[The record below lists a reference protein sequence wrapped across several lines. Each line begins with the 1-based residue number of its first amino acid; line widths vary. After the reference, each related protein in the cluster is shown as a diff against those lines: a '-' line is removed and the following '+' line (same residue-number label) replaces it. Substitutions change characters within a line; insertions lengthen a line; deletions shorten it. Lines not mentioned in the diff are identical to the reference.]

1 MNARNLRSDA
11 ADVSIRFRDSI
22 RSLQESLRA
31 AERRLRRLRKRI
43 LGQAARGN
51 PQHPSYRTPITLPP
65 EDALEPRV
73 LIIAEPII
81 PQCLKYRVLQR
92 QEALRSLGIGCTWVP
107 WTDAVAC
114 RNALQTHTLAILYRV
129 PSHQIVTEILTE
141 ARRLGVRVAWECDD
155 LIFDESVLKASRA
168 LARLDWR
175 SFRELLRGAARYR
188 HVMLSCD
195 FAIAS
200 TPELAAAMRTCGARN
215 VHVVENGLDRETLDI
230 AGAIAMGPPRPA
242 GDATVRIAYGSG
254 TSTHD
259 VDFEEAAPAIANVL
273 HRHPNVRLRLMGPLA
288 VPPALA
294 RHGHAIERMPS
305 TGFPQ
310 YLSSL
315 AECDISIAPLED
327 YVFNDCKSS
336 IKHLEAS
343 VLGLPSVCSPRPAFV
358 RAIAHGVDGF
368 LCEGDR
374 EWESALETL
383 VSDAA
388 LRRRIGTA
396 ANERVRRSLAQDR
409 VAREQVAHLVPARR
423 PRDRVRVLSVN
434 VFYSPQSFGGAT
446 LVAESVN
453 RIMHDRH
460 GMAVDVFTTVPSS
473 VAPPY
478 SLHRYQD
485 GGITVL
491 GMGMPDHS
499 YEQDSGFDSP
509 AAEACFLQALDATT
523 PDVVHFH
530 SIQGIGIRA
539 VEACRRRGIPYAITL
554 HDAWWICGRQ
564 FMIDRSGRYCG
575 QLRIDPEVCAT
586 CVDSPALNEE
596 RMRRS
601 RQALEG
607 ASALLAPS
615 QFFADLHAANGL
627 HDVTVNRNGIGRPDG
642 RACIRRPGPIRFGYV
657 GGNTPIKGF
666 HLVREAFMALA
677 ELPATLVLVDN
688 TLNLGFRS
696 FSADAIRGIPNVEL
710 QPAYTRETIDEFF
723 AGIDVLLFPTQWKE
737 SFGLTVREAI
747 ARNVWV
753 IASDAGG
760 VSEDI
765 RPGINGTTIPFGDDG
780 TALRAAIVDAVSRIG
795 GIPVGSTVSFHRDGI
810 RYVEE
815 QAEELAHALRGC
827 ATGRRMRPLARPG
840 GDNAAVE
847 PAGPLIVSGMHR
859 SGTSLLASI
868 LDGAGVH
875 LGPELISPSPHNPHG
890 HFEDTE
896 MVEFHRRVLTAN
908 GIVSEGYTTAVDIP
922 VPDELAAR
930 ADSLV
935 QARERTRRTWG
946 WKDPRT
952 TLFLDFWRQRIPH
965 AKFLLVFRRP
975 WEVADSLLGR
985 GDLAFRL
992 NPNLAT
998 DVWLRYN
1005 RAILQFA
1012 RMNPERCVVCEAT
1025 QVRDRPQDVIRALR
1039 TSLRIPL
1046 HDAPSMLDAQ
1056 LFRQDISSERA
1067 SAIASDCPE
1076 AYSTYLELRE
1086 LSGSGS
1092 ALPADTASAVIGGS
1106 RS

>member
-1 MNARNLRSDA
+1 MNARNLRADA
-11 ADVSIRFRDSI
+11 ADVSIRLRESM
-22 RSLQESLRA
+22 RMLRESLRA

-43 LGQAARGN
+43 LGQAAAGN
-51 PQHPSYRTPITLPP
+51 LLHPTYRNPIGLPA
-65 EDALEPRV
+65 EDALEPSV
-73 LIIAEPII
+73 LIIAEPTI

-107 WTDAVAC
+107 WTDAIAC

-129 PSHQIVTEILTE
+129 PAHQIVTELLSE

-175 SFRELLRGAARYR
+175 TFRELLQGAARYR
-188 HVMLSCD
+188 HAMLSCD

-200 TPELAAAMRTCGARN
+200 TPELAAAMRTCGARH
-215 VHVVENGLDRETLDI
+215 VHVVENALDRETLDT
-230 AGAIAMGPPRPA
+230 AGAIAMGLPRPR

-254 TSTHD
+254 TNTHD
-259 VDFEEAAPAIANVL
+259 VDFEEAAPALARVL
-273 HRHPNVRLRLMGPLA
+273 DRHPSVRLRLMGPLM
-288 VPPALA
+288 VPAALD
-294 RHGHAIERMPS
+294 RHLQSIERMPA
-305 TGFPQ
+305 TDFPQ
-310 YLSSL
+310 YLVQLS
-315 AECDISIAPLED
+315 ECDISIAPLEE

-368 LCEGDR
+368 LCGGDR

-388 LRRRIGTA
+388 LRRQIGTA
-396 ANERVRRSLAQDR
+396 AKERVRRSLAPDR
-409 VAREQVAHLVPARR
+409 VARDQVAHLVPAGRL
-423 PRDRVRVLSVN
+423 RDRMRVLSVN

-446 LVAESVN
+446 VVAESVN
-453 RIMHDRH
+453 RIMRDRH
-460 GMAVDVFTTVPSS
+460 GVAVDVFTTVPPS

-491 GMGMPDHS
+491 GMGMPDHAH
-499 YEQDSGFDSP
+499 EQDSGFDSP
-509 AAEACFLQALDATT
+509 AAEACFRQALDATT

-575 QLRIDPEVCAT
+575 QVRIDPEVCAT

-607 ASALLAPS
+607 ASALIAPS
-615 QFFADLHAANGL
+615 QFFAGLHAANGL
-627 HDVTVNRNGIGRPDG
+627 HNVTVNRNGIGRPDG
-642 RACIRRPGPIRFGYV
+642 RTRIRRPGPIRFGYV

-666 HLVREAFMALA
+666 HLVREAFMALG
-677 ELPATLVLVDN
+677 ELPVTLVLVDN

-696 FSADAIRGIPNVEL
+696 FSADSIRGIPNVEV
-710 QPAYTRETIDEFF
+710 QPAYTSETIDEFF

-737 SFGLTVREAI
+737 SFGLTVREAL
-747 ARNVWV
+747 ARDVWV

-780 TALRAAIVDAVSRIG
+780 SALKAAIVDAAERVG
-795 GIPVGSTVSFHRDGI
+795 GTPVGSTVRFRNDGI

-815 QAEELAHALRGC
+815 QAEELAHVLRGC
-827 ATGRRMRPLARPG
+827 ATRRGSGQIAREG
-840 GDNAAVE
+840 SSDAA
-847 PAGPLIVSGMHR
+847 PAGTAVLIVSGMHR

-875 LGPELISPSPHNPHG
+875 LGPELIAPSPHNPHG

-896 MVEFHRRVLTAN
+896 IVEFHRRVLTAN
-908 GIVSEGYTTAVDIP
+908 GIVSEGYTTAEDIP
-922 VPDELAAR
+922 VPDALATR
-930 ADSLV
+930 ADWIV
-935 QARERTRRTWG
+935 QARERTQRTWG

-975 WEVADSLLGR
+975 WEVADSLRRR
-985 GDLAFRL
+985 GELAFRL

-1012 RMNPERCVVCEAT
+1012 RMHPGRCVVCEAT

-1046 HDAPSMLDAQ
+1046 RDAPSMLDAQ
-1056 LFRQDISSERA
+1056 LLRQDISSERVSAFA
-1067 SAIASDCPE
+1067 SGCSD
-1076 AYSTYLELRE
+1076 AYATYLELRE

-1092 ALPADTASAVIGGS
+1092 ALPADTASSAMRGS
-1106 RS
+1106 QP